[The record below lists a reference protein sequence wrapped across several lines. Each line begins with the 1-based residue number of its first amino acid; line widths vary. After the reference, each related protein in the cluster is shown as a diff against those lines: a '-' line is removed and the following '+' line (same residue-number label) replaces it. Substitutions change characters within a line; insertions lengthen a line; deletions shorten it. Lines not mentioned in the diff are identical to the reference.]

1 MQTFLSITIH
11 PRRMTFIHSD
21 GRTGGDPTPS
31 AFDRGRIMSYYLEAF
46 AADQVYVYVE
56 TQLFSA

>member
-1 MQTFLSITIH
+1 MQTALSITIH

-31 AFDRGRIMSYYLEAF
+31 ALDRARVMSYYLETF

-56 TQLFSA
+56 TQQFSA